1 MKMEAHEEKTIQA
14 LKHCMKDE
22 CYGCPYRHDP
32 QCVPRVTGEAKVMI
46 ERLLKRLAEN
56 DKEP

>member
-32 QCVPRVTGEAKVMI
+32 QCVPRVTGEAKVLI
-46 ERLLKRLAEN
+46 ERLLSLIPEERRTT
-56 DKEP
+56 

>member
-32 QCVPRVTGEAKVMI
+32 QCVPRVTGEAKVLI
-46 ERLLKRLAEN
+46 ERLLTLIP
-56 DKEP
+56 KEQ